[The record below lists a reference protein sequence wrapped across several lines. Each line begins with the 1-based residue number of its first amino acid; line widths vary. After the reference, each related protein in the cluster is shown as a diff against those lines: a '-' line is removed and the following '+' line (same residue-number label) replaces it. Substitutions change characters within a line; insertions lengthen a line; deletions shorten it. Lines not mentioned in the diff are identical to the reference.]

1 MAKKGRKRPQ
11 KIVPMSQKPAST
23 YVPQGQPNL
32 QDALLTQKAIIET
45 AKKQE
50 IDGQTEYTA
59 NVALSV
65 QFINDHANEIADY
78 VESNICMN
86 VKSAPVATMANPVY
100 KRTVA
105 VATMKESRI
114 HEMINAVCGTSYEE
128 KQVPV
133 VEALAAQL
141 IISTSSDITNLIIT
155 TAIKR
160 NPEILRMSFDASIE
174 EDESK
179 AIEKIFKVKKAY
191 EEVISDDEIHLLY
204 RKFLF

>member
-1 MAKKGRKRPQ
+1 MSKKKRAQ
-11 KIVPMSQKPAST
+11 KIVPMSQKPAAT
-23 YVPQGQPNL
+23 YAPQNQPNL
-32 QDALLTQKAIIET
+32 QEALMTQKTIIET

-50 IDGQTEYTA
+50 IDGQTEYTN
-59 NVALSV
+59 NVVLAV
-65 QFINDHANEIADY
+65 QFINDHANEFADY
-78 VESNICMN
+78 VENNICMN
-86 VKSAPVATMANPVY
+86 IKSAPAATMANPAY

-114 HEMINAVCGTSYEE
+114 HEMINAVCGTAYEE
-128 KQVPV
+128 GKVPV
-133 VEALAAQL
+133 VEALAANL

-160 NPEILRMSFDASIE
+160 KPEILKMSFEASIE
-174 EDESK
+174 EDELK
-179 AIEKIFKVKKAY
+179 AGEMIFNVKKAY

>member
-1 MAKKGRKRPQ
+1 MSKKRRPQ
-11 KIVPMSQKPAST
+11 KIVPMSQKPAAA
-23 YVPQGQPNL
+23 YAPQNQPNL
-32 QDALLTQKAIIET
+32 QEALLTQKTIIET

-50 IDGQTEYTA
+50 IDGQNEYTA
-59 NVALSV
+59 NVALAV

-86 VKSAPVATMANPVY
+86 VKSAPAATMANPVY

-114 HEMINAVCGTSYEE
+114 HDMINSICGTEYEE
-128 KQVPV
+128 GKVPV
-133 VEALAAQL
+133 VEALAANL

-160 NPEILRMSFDASIE
+160 KPEILKMSFDASIE
-174 EDESK
+174 ENELK
-179 AIEKIFKVKKAY
+179 AGEMIFNVKKAY
-191 EEVISDDEIHLLY
+191 EEVITDDEIHLLY